1 MYELKKENE
10 ALRNRI
16 KELESELNKDKPS
29 GNAEEAFEKAR
40 VLYQGRKRGF
50 ATEFNNFIRQP
61 DWRNS
66 VFKLEGAVKD
76 EIAYRKRTA
85 AMDEFLPPWKDMS
98 TWINNKCWEY
108 EFPEATVAPQPCPT
122 NDAVLRRMQDEAR
135 DEVGL

>member
-61 DWRNS
+61 DWREV
-66 VFKLEGAVKD
+66 VFLLEDAVKN
-76 EIAYRKRTA
+76 EQSYRKRMQ
-85 AMDEFLPPWKDMS
+85 AMDEFVPQMKNFV
-98 TWINNKCWEY
+98 TWINQRCFEY

-135 DEVGL
+135 KDVGL